1 MLRRSSIYLYFRF
14 LSQLPEDTES
24 LSDSTSLADFDP
36 TVMSLGTRPLVN
48 VWIPSVFLRGRS
60 SNVHH
65 VYQVRRGSYANFI
78 LLLFITQQQRKD
90 CWFRVLSSNEILR
103 EIRRDNQI
111 STMRCPNIRQIKSSV
126 NIVCVMGENR
136 RFISNLHCHFWLLIP
151 YANDRWL
158 SLSSISF

>member
-1 MLRRSSIYLYFRF
+1 MESTHVDTDGLLYTAFNLRGFVAHMLRRSSIYLYFRF

-36 TVMSLGTRPLVN
+36 TVMSIGTRPLVN

-90 CWFRVLSSNEILR
+90 C
-103 EIRRDNQI
+103 
-111 STMRCPNIRQIKSSV
+111 
-126 NIVCVMGENR
+126 
-136 RFISNLHCHFWLLIP
+136 
-151 YANDRWL
+151 
-158 SLSSISF
+158 